1 MSKNPTINAEIDHSE
16 LHDKLKWLMFF
27 RVAVA
32 TVLLVAGIVVQFKE
46 SGTLSASITYTFY
59 PVAGLVFFLSI
70 LYVPILKYAK
80 KPASIANS
88 QALVDNII
96 ITFVLYISGGA
107 ESPLSF
113 LYILTIVS
121 STIVSY
127 GSGGFWTASMS
138 SIFYGSLVNIEYHH
152 IFPSMTEIIT
162 GEVQRLPQ
170 GALYNML
177 GNITAFYLVS
187 FLSGYLAIQTKKA
200 EEELREK
207 KIDYQSLEVLNNDIV
222 RNISSGLL
230 TIDGEGYI
238 TSFNTAAEKMTGYL
252 LEEVYGKNIETIFS
266 DIDITSMHPETE
278 DPAES
283 ERPRLETWF
292 KSKDGKEYYLGF
304 SISQVKRS
312 ESEKLANII
321 FFQDLTTLK
330 RMEKELR
337 QADKLAAVGGFA
349 ASIAHEIRN
358 PLASISGS
366 IELLSKDLAPKLKDD
381 NKKLMGIVIREVDR
395 LNKLIGEFLN
405 YARPSPPKKKDV
417 NLNAIINET
426 IEMIVNSEPKT
437 NDITIKID
445 EGNIP
450 SIRADEGQ
458 LRQVIWNLTKNAAD
472 SINIKGQII
481 ITTRLS
487 LIGGKDGVEFLI
499 RDNGCGITDE
509 ESIKIFNPFYT
520 SKESGSGLG
529 LSVVHSI
536 IEAHSGLLTLNSVP
550 GEGST
555 FSVIFPLN

>member
-1 MSKNPTINAEIDHSE
+1 MSKNPTINTEIDHSE

-96 ITFVLYISGGA
+96 VTFVLYISGGA

-127 GSGGFWTASMS
+127 GSGGFWAASMS
-138 SIFYGSLVNIEYHH
+138 SIFYGSLVNMEYHH

-162 GEVQRLPQ
+162 GEAQRLPQ

-207 KIDYQSLEVLNNDIV
+207 KIDYQSLKVLNNDIV

-230 TIDGEGYI
+230 TVDGKGYI
-238 TSFNTAAEKMTGYL
+238 TSFNTAAEKITGYL

-283 ERPRLETWF
+283 ERQRLETWF

-304 SISQVKRS
+304 SISQIKKS

-366 IELLSKDLAPKLKDD
+366 IELLEKDLASELKDD
-381 NKKLMGIVIREVDR
+381 NKKLMRIVIREVDR

-437 NDITIKID
+437 NDITIKTD

-481 ITTRLS
+481 ITTRKA
-487 LIGGKDGVEFLI
+487 IIEKEEGVELII
-499 RDNGCGITDE
+499 RDNGCGITEE
-509 ESIKIFNPFYT
+509 ESLKIFNPFYT
-520 SKESGSGLG
+520 SKEKGSGLG

-536 IEAHSGLLTLNSVP
+536 IEAHSGLLTLNSIP
-550 GEGST
+550 GKGST
-555 FSVIFPLN
+555 FSVIFPLC

>member
-1 MSKNPTINAEIDHSE
+1 MSKNSTINAEIDHSE

-80 KPASIANS
+80 KPASIATS

-127 GSGGFWTASMS
+127 GSGGFLAASMS
-138 SIFYGSLVNIEYHH
+138 SIFYGSLVNMEYHH

-162 GEVQRLPQ
+162 GEAQRLPQ

-177 GNITAFYLVS
+177 GNVTAFYLVS

-207 KIDYQSLEVLNNDIV
+207 KIDYQALEVLNNDIV

-230 TIDGEGYI
+230 TVDGNGYI
-238 TSFNTAAEKMTGYL
+238 TSFNAAAEKITGYL
-252 LEEVYGKNIETIFS
+252 LEEVYGKNIEAIFG
-266 DIDITSMHPETE
+266 DVDVISMHPETE
-278 DPAES
+278 NPEES
-283 ERPRLETWF
+283 QRPRLETWF
-292 KSKDGKEYYLGF
+292 KRKDGKEYYLGF
-304 SISQVKRS
+304 SISQIKES
-312 ESEKLANII
+312 ESGEIANII

-366 IELLSKDLAPKLKDD
+366 IELLSKDLASELKDD
-381 NKKLMGIVIREVDR
+381 NKKLMGIVIREVER
-395 LNKLIGEFLN
+395 LNKLIREFLN

-426 IEMIVNSEPKT
+426 IEMIVNSEPKAS
-437 NDITIKID
+437 NITIKID
-445 EGNIP
+445 EGKIP

-472 SINIKGQII
+472 SIKPKGQIF
-481 ITTRLS
+481 ITTRKA
-487 LIGGKDGVEFLI
+487 LIGKEKGVELLI

-509 ESIKIFNPFYT
+509 ESLKIFNPFYT
-520 SKESGSGLG
+520 SKEEGSGLG

-536 IEAHSGLLTLNSVP
+536 IEAHSGLLTLKSIP
-550 GEGST
+550 GKGST
-555 FSVIFPLN
+555 FSVTFPLS